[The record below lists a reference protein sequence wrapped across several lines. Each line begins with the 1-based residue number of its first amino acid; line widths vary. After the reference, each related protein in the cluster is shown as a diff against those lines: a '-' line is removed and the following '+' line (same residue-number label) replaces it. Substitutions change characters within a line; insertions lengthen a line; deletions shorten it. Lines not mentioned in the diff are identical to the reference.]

1 MVLSK
6 FICKLPELQTTLPF
20 LPDFIEFYQ
29 WLHKDLA
36 GVLTPEKADK
46 LSIKKLVDQMSR
58 HYSGE
63 SGRKLRSLYQRVK
76 CMISLLKL
84 ECMLYVIIPCILSGG
99 YKCYMKDATGETAVG
114 GFDKISVRHFLTLD
128 ASTLPG
134 NSEGDILYSIIYY
147 MVKAIVK
154 KSTSSINPC

>member
-6 FICKLPELQTTLPF
+6 FICKLPEIQITLPF

-76 CMISLLKL
+76 GMISLLKL
-84 ECMLYVIIPCILSGG
+84 ESMLYVIFPCILLDG
-99 YKCYMKDATGETAVG
+99 YMKDATCMTAVG
-114 GFDKISVRHFLTLD
+114 GFDKTSVRHFLTLD
-128 ASTLPG
+128 ASTLTG
-134 NSEGDILYSIIYY
+134 NSEDDILYRIIYY

-154 KSTSSINPC
+154 KSTSSIIPC